1 MHGGWKAAVVATP
14 VALASA
20 AVLLWRRALGPL
32 PRWRREQTRLR
43 RQLVLEDDLDWE
55 LPAVPPG
62 RELRL
67 VAGVDVSFFSSEAA
81 ATTTEQRAIATVVVL
96 SFPALEVVYTA
107 HQEVV
112 LSTPYVAGFL
122 AFREAAPLAAL
133 LRRLQTKHPQLAPQV
148 VLVDGSGVL
157 HPAGFGLACH
167 LGVLT
172 GLPTV
177 GVAKNL
183 LYVDGLDR
191 EHVRA
196 AFAQLDDA
204 DEAPARTV
212 PLLGASGRLWGM
224 ALRGAPGRSARPVFV
239 SSGHRI
245 SLATAVAVTKACS
258 VHRTPEPIRQ
268 ADLRSRARIRQA
280 EASEAE

>member
-1 MHGGWKAAVVATP
+1 M
-14 VALASA
+14 
-20 AVLLWRRALGPL
+20 
-32 PRWRREQTRLR
+32 
-43 RQLVLEDDLDWE
+43 
-55 LPAVPPG
+55 PPG

-81 ATTTEQRAIATVVVL
+81 AITTEQRAIATVVVL

-177 GVAKNL
+177 GVAKNVRATAL
-183 LYVDGLDR
+183 RADAAVEPVETLPGAKR
-191 EHVRA
+191 VRA
-196 AFAQLDDA
+196 A
-204 DEAPARTV
+204 
-212 PLLGASGRLWGM
+212 
-224 ALRGAPGRSARPVFV
+224 
-239 SSGHRI
+239 
-245 SLATAVAVTKACS
+245 
-258 VHRTPEPIRQ
+258 
-268 ADLRSRARIRQA
+268 
-280 EASEAE
+280 